1 MGNSVIKN
9 ILRFIILIL
18 VQVTILDNINFG
30 GYVNPYL
37 YVYFILLLPFE
48 APGWLLLILAY
59 MMGIS
64 IDAFEN
70 TMGINAAATVLMAFF
85 RPIVLRS
92 ISSGKDYE
100 KGAKPSIS
108 DFGFRWFFT
117 YSLILIFIHNLTL
130 FYLEVFRFTHF
141 FATLQRALLSTIFT
155 LILVIIVQYIFEKPA
170 K

>member
-1 MGNSVIKN
+1 MGNSFVKN

-18 VQVTILDNINFG
+18 IQVTILDNINFG
-30 GYVNPYL
+30 GYINPYL

-48 APGWLLLILAY
+48 APGWLLLISAFL
-59 MMGIS
+59 MGIS

-92 ISSGKDYE
+92 ISTGKTYE
-100 KGAKPSIS
+100 KGVKPSIS
-108 DFGFRWFFT
+108 DFGFKWFFT
-117 YSLILIFIHNLTL
+117 YSLILIFIHHFAL
-130 FYLEVFRFTHF
+130 FYLEVFRFAHF
-141 FATLQRALLSTIFT
+141 FATLQRVLLSTILT
-155 LILVIIVQYIFEKPA
+155 LFLVIVVQYIFEKPS

>member
-1 MGNSVIKN
+1 MGNSFIKN

-48 APGWLLLILAY
+48 VPGWLLLISAFL
-59 MMGIS
+59 MGIS
-64 IDAFEN
+64 IDVFEN

-85 RPIVLRS
+85 RPVILKS
-92 ISSGKDYE
+92 LSSGKEYE
-100 KGAKPSIS
+100 KMDKPSIGG
-108 DFGFRWFFT
+108 FGFSWFFT
-117 YSLILIFIHNLTL
+117 YSVILIFIHHLTL

-141 FATLQRALLSTIFT
+141 FATLQRAILSTIFT
-155 LILVIIVQYIFEKPA
+155 LILVIIVQYIFEKPS

>member
-1 MGNSVIKN
+1 MGNSFVSN

-30 GYVNPYL
+30 GYVNPFL

-48 APGWLLLILAY
+48 IPGWLLLISAF

-64 IDAFEN
+64 IDMFEN
-70 TMGINAAATVLMAFF
+70 TMGINAAASVLMAFF
-85 RPIVLRS
+85 RPVVLKS

-100 KGAKPSIS
+100 KTEKPSIS
-108 DFGFRWFFT
+108 GFGFSWFFT
-117 YSLILIFIHNLTL
+117 YSLILIFIHHLTL
-130 FYLEVFRFTHF
+130 FYLEVFRFAHF
-141 FATLQRALLSTIFT
+141 FATFQRVVLSTIFT
-155 LILVIIVQYIFEKPA
+155 LILVIIIQYIFEKPS